1 MLDLRWLSD
10 QLCDALRWQLTNPGS
25 EDGPTS
31 QPVSFGI
38 DPAIE
43 LIKTF
48 HRTPRVS
55 KSDLLHPRM
64 QVPIQLKRLRNFS
77 AGNHIKS
84 ERHLLP
90 LR

>member
-25 EDGPTS
+25 EDGTS

-43 LIKTF
+43 LIETF
-48 HRTPRVS
+48 QRTR
-55 KSDLLHPRM
+55 RAF
-64 QVPIQLKRLRNFS
+64 QNRTCLRDGINL
-77 AGNHIKS
+77 ADVQK
-84 ERHLLP
+84 
-90 LR
+90 